1 LARLLAEVDRVEA
14 WVAAHV
20 PVAEAPTVRAALT
33 ALRRVLAQ
41 DLEPD
46 LVQHGPLAE
55 IQMDRGYLGSAR
67 VGALAAQGV
76 AIRAKAW
83 TSTNRGRFPK
93 QAFTIDLT
101 AAHVVCPAQQVVAIP
116 LGATTVHFPAG
127 VCHPCPQRAACTTA
141 RGGRSIGIHAQEAL
155 LQTLR
160 AHQQHPDGRA
170 RLRERT
176 TVEHSLARVDQIQ
189 GQKARYKGVRKN
201 TLDLRRTAVIANLQ
215 RLARLPKAA

>member
-1 LARLLAEVDRVEA
+1 
-14 WVAAHV
+14 
-20 PVAEAPTVRAALT
+20 
-33 ALRRVLAQ
+33 
-41 DLEPD
+41 
-46 LVQHGPLAE
+46 
-55 IQMDRGYLGSAR
+55 MDRGYLGSPR

-83 TSTNRGRFPK
+83 TSRIAGDFPSRPSR
-93 QAFTIDLT
+93 IDL
-101 AAHVVCPAQQVVAIP
+101 AAARVVCPAQQVVAIP
-116 LGATTVHFPAG
+116 RGATTVHFPAA

-160 AHQQHPDGRA
+160 AHQQRPDGRA
-170 RLRERT
+170 HLRERT

-189 GQKARYKGVRKN
+189 GPTARYKGVRKN
-201 TLDLRRTAVIANLQ
+201 TLDLRRIAVVANLQ